1 MGQDTKENLELK
13 KERKILYTVEE
24 ASRILNL
31 KISRM
36 RMAIF
41 RKEISY
47 VKLGA
52 LVRIRE
58 EDIKNFISINL
69 IQGAV
74 F

>member
-1 MGQDTKENLELK
+1 MDKNLENTEQK
-13 KERKILYTVEE
+13 IDKILYTVEE
-24 ASRILNL
+24 AARILNL
-31 KISRM
+31 KLSRV

-41 RKEISY
+41 RKEITY

-58 EDIKNFISINL
+58 EDIKKFININL
-69 IQGAV
+69 VPGQA

>member
-1 MGQDTKENLELK
+1 MEQNLENK
-13 KERKILYTVEE
+13 SEQQIDKILYTVEE
-24 ASRILNL
+24 AARILNL
-31 KISRM
+31 KLSRV

-41 RKEISY
+41 RKEITY

-58 EDIKNFISINL
+58 EDIKKFISINL
-69 IQGAV
+69 VPGQA